1 MIKRSFDELIG
12 SRIGEYIIEEYLGE
26 GGQAVVFKAHS
37 QQLGTKCALKV
48 FGLLASV
55 TRSLEDGL
63 RDAQKQSQVDHSA
76 VVKVY
81 PPGIEDVEFR
91 GEATQVLYVPMS
103 FSQYGNCDEEPPF
116 VNRQLSETD
125 FKAMVNLLDGL
136 GEIHNAG
143 LLHNDIKPA
152 NILKFHEKMYGH
164 DREDLRITDFGI
176 AKVQAAVGI
185 HVQDPSGVTPTFM
198 SPEQLD
204 HHYTEKGD
212 IYSMGATL
220 YYMITG
226 QLPIRPPA
234 SEERDIYAWQKAHK
248 LSPRPDATR
257 DNPLCPPRLAL
268 LIIRMMSVE
277 PTNRPSVAEC
287 VVELERL
294 AELVH
299 GKLFEFRDPP
309 KSLRAALESDR
320 FPLHGDS
327 AFRGIFR
334 PEVHTASR
342 TALFVIRLKMRPPVV
357 DHYKHLIHTLTQQF
371 ADSFTMYET
380 WGSYDV
386 NLFLWTDQDEIT
398 KLNRNLGMQFP
409 GSEPQFFTASAVQH
423 FHEDVYPSAAALSP
437 VMALA
442 IQEDVFIPGLDHRA
456 YICSRYPA
464 EIPERSVRA
473 FTYVEAAE
481 DLNRFLVNAIA
492 DHIRA
497 KVQHLWTKRREAF
510 HRMSVIELAP
520 GGVSGLRTA
529 GSTAVIVDF
538 VASEY
543 RYLAEV
549 PTAIMDVM
557 GENSVRT
564 LTCLETRR
572 IVIQS
577 DKILQ

>member
-1 MIKRSFDELIG
+1 VTKPSFDELIG

-48 FGLLASV
+48 FGLLSSV

-81 PPGIEDVEFR
+81 PPGIEEVELA
-91 GEATQVLYVPMS
+91 GVPTQVLYVPMS
-103 FSQYGNCDEEPPF
+103 FSAYKNCDQEPPF
-116 VNRQLSETD
+116 VGRQLSEKD
-125 FKAMVNLLDGL
+125 FQAMINVLDGL

-152 NILKFHEKMYGH
+152 NILKFHEKLFGH
-164 DREDLRITDFGI
+164 EREDLRITDFGI
-176 AKVQAAVGI
+176 AKLQTAVGA
-185 HVQDPSGVTPTFM
+185 HVDDPSGVTPPFM

-204 HHYTEKGD
+204 HRYSDKGD

-220 YYMITG
+220 YYMVTG
-226 QLPIRPPA
+226 ELPIQPPVG
-234 SEERDIYAWQKAHK
+234 EERDIFAWQRAHK
-248 LSPRPDATR
+248 LTPRRDAMKS
-257 DNPLCPPRLAL
+257 NPLCPPRLSL

-277 PTNRPSVAEC
+277 PANRPTIGEC
-287 VVELERL
+287 VAELERL
-294 AELVH
+294 GELVH
-299 GKLFEFRDPP
+299 GKLFEFREPP
-309 KSLRAALESDR
+309 KSLQSAFDSDR
-320 FPLHGDS
+320 FPLHGTPE
-327 AFRGIFR
+327 FRGIFR
-334 PEVHTASR
+334 PEVHAACRNS
-342 TALFVIRLKMRPPVV
+342 LYIIRLKMRPPVF
-357 DHYKHLIHTLTQQF
+357 DHYKHLLHTLAQQF

-386 NLFLWTDQDEIT
+386 NLFLWTDLDEILR
-398 KLNRNLGMQFP
+398 LNRNLSMQFP
-409 GSEPQFFTASAVQH
+409 GSEPQFFAASSVQH
-423 FHEDVYPSAAALSP
+423 FHEDIYADVTTPSA

-442 IQEDVFIPGLDHRA
+442 IQENVFIPGLDHRA
-456 YICSRYPA
+456 YICSKYPA
-464 EIPERSVRA
+464 EVPEHSVRA

-481 DLNRFLVNAIA
+481 DLNRFLVSAIA

-497 KVQHLWTKRREAF
+497 KVQLLWTKKREEF
-510 HRMSVIELAP
+510 HRMSVIELAT
-520 GGVSGLRTA
+520 GGVPGLRTA
-529 GSTAVIVDF
+529 ASTAVIVDF

-543 RYLAEV
+543 RFLAEV

-572 IVIQS
+572 VMIQS
-577 DKILQ
+577 DKVLQ